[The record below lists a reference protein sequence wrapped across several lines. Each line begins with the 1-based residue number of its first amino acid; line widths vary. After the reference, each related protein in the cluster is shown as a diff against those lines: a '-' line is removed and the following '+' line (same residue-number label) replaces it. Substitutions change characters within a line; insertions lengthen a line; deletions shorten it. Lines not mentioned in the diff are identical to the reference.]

1 MSTIS
6 IRTATPDDREFMFE
20 QIARLAASAKQPW
33 HTEFD
38 ILAFQHR
45 SMDRI
50 LRRSR
55 QGTTFIADDES
66 GAPVGLIQVGL
77 STDWVTGEPCGYV
90 SVLAVTR
97 EMEGKGVAARLIAAA
112 EEWSRKHGCAL
123 ISLDV
128 FANNERARAFYAKQG
143 YGEETLRLTKP
154 LSKRKR

>member
-20 QIARLAASAKQPW
+20 QVARLASAAKLPW
-33 HTEFD
+33 HTEYE

-45 SMDRI
+45 SMDRMSK
-50 LRRSR
+50 RSR
-55 QGTTFIADDES
+55 QGTTFIADDEA
-66 GAPVGLIQVGL
+66 GTPVGLVQVGL
-77 STDWVTGEPCGYV
+77 STDWVTGEPCGYI

-97 EMEGKGVAARLIAAA
+97 DMEGKGVAPRLMAAA
-112 EEWSRKHGCAL
+112 EEWSRKHGCTL

-128 FANNERARAFYAKQG
+128 FSNNERARAFYAKQD
-143 YGEETLRLTKP
+143 YQEETLRLTKP

>member
-6 IRTATPDDREFMFE
+6 IRTATADDREFMFE
-20 QIARLAASAKQPW
+20 QVARLASSAKLPW
-33 HTEFD
+33 HTEYD

-45 SMDRI
+45 SMDRMFK
-50 LRRSR
+50 RSR

-66 GAPVGLIQVGL
+66 GTPVGLVQVGL
-77 STDWVTGEPCGYV
+77 STDWVTGEPCGYI

-97 EMEGKGVAARLIAAA
+97 DMEGKGVAPRLMAAA
-112 EEWSRKHGCAL
+112 EEWSRKQGCTL

-143 YGEETLRLTKP
+143 YQEETLRLIKP
-154 LSKRKR
+154 LSKRRS